1 MNDSSVDCGIQWLLL
16 EAVEGGCGRM
26 GVAAG
31 EGRGVRYSHPR
42 YIERNI
48 VSSAMLGGE
57 WLFSLQEVHR
67 HALPCVRVRVCWRYY
82 SPVWC
87 TSLGTQIFI
96 TNCVYILMP
105 CSSPCRSASALEVRA
120 IINIVLSALLY
131 FRLGSNSRKELLD
144 LPESEQSTATRS

>member
-16 EAVEGGCGRM
+16 EAVEGVCGRM

-57 WLFSLQEVHR
+57 
-67 HALPCVRVRVCWRYY
+67 
-82 SPVWC
+82 
-87 TSLGTQIFI
+87 
-96 TNCVYILMP
+96 
-105 CSSPCRSASALEVRA
+105 
-120 IINIVLSALLY
+120 
-131 FRLGSNSRKELLD
+131 
-144 LPESEQSTATRS
+144 